1 MAGEV
6 LHIVFS
12 EAGAENVRNAL
23 EKASRR
29 DEVAGMPD
37 CLSLGPINPPDLQTR
52 QAWLEQELTGNGY
65 EDVYAR
71 TELFWNKV
79 LTDKKPKV
87 LWVSRRCAAD
97 YAGFLE
103 AVWRLDGA
111 PCSVIDVTDAAIVL
125 NDPKTGA
132 TKRWLSLLGLVV
144 MTEDYIVKS
153 GLFDQAQPLTE
164 ERAKEYRGI
173 WKRLREENAPF
184 RIVNEK
190 GIASAPV
197 THFDKSLL
205 SFVTT
210 AWQTSGQVAGAALT
224 SVMNDDYFQLDMQGA
239 ILFARLQKLSANGLI
254 ETRGD
259 VLQVNGEVRLRQVK
273 K

>member
-12 EAGAENVRNAL
+12 EAGAENVRHAL
-23 EKASRR
+23 EKARR
-29 DEVAGMPD
+29 WDEVAGMPD
-37 CLSLGPINPPDLQTR
+37 CLSLGPINPPDLEAR
-52 QAWLEQELTGNGY
+52 QAWLEKELTDDGY
-65 EDVYAR
+65 EDIYAR
-71 TELFWNKV
+71 TEIFWNKV

-103 AVWRLDGA
+103 AVWRLGGT
-111 PCSVIDVTDAAIVL
+111 PCSVIDVTDASIVL

-144 MTEDYIVKS
+144 MTDEYIVKS
-153 GLFDQAQPLTE
+153 GLLDKAEPLTE
-164 ERAKEYRGI
+164 EKARQYREI
-173 WKRLREENAPF
+173 WQRLREENAPF
-184 RIVNEK
+184 RVVNEK
-190 GIASAPV
+190 GISSAPV
-197 THFDKSLL
+197 THFDKGLL

-210 AWQTSGQVAGAALT
+210 AWQTSAQVAGAALT

-239 ILFARLQKLSANGLI
+239 ILFARLQKLAANGLI
-254 ETRGD
+254 EARGD
-259 VLQVNGEVRLRQVK
+259 VSQVNGEVRLRQVK